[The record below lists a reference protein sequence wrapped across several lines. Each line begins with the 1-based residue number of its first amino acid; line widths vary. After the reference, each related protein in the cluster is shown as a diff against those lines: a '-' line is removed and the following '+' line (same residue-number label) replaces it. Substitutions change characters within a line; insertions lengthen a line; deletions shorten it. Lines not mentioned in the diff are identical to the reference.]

1 MINNF
6 VDKNFKFD
14 SPTSTLPSTKIKK
27 NFLILM
33 GAKKKK
39 KKCKKKKC
47 SAWKGG
53 KCICHG
59 Q

>member
-1 MINNF
+1 MG
-6 VDKNFKFD
+6 DK
-14 SPTSTLPSTKIKK
+14 
-27 NFLILM
+27 
-33 GAKKKK
+33 KKKK

>member
-1 MINNF
+1 
-6 VDKNFKFD
+6 
-14 SPTSTLPSTKIKK
+14 
-27 NFLILM
+27 M
-33 GAKKKK
+33 GDKKKR

>member
-1 MINNF
+1 
-6 VDKNFKFD
+6 
-14 SPTSTLPSTKIKK
+14 
-27 NFLILM
+27 M
-33 GAKKKK
+33 GEKKKKK

-59 Q
+59 H

>member
-1 MINNF
+1 MG
-6 VDKNFKFD
+6 DK
-14 SPTSTLPSTKIKK
+14 
-27 NFLILM
+27 
-33 GAKKKK
+33 KKKK

-53 KCICHG
+53 RCICHG

>member
-1 MINNF
+1 MT
-6 VDKNFKFD
+6 KL
-14 SPTSTLPSTKIKK
+14 TLI
-27 NFLILM
+27 FM
-33 GAKKKK
+33 GEKKKK

-59 Q
+59 